1 MGGGGRSG
9 RDQRA
14 LAPAVVAVVVTCNP
28 GPWLEETLSAL
39 RRQDYPRLSVLVID
53 AASEDDPT
61 SRVAA
66 VFPTAYVRRLLSNH
80 GFAASANRALG
91 LVQGASHLLLC
102 HDDVA
107 PEPDAVRLL
116 VEEAF
121 RSNAGV
127 VAPKLVDWDDPER
140 LLQVGMG
147 ADRTGAPAERV
158 ERGELDQAQHDAV
171 RDVFFAP
178 GGCTLIRADL
188 FAALSGFDPSI
199 ALYGEDLDLS
209 WRAHLA
215 GARVVVAPA
224 ARVRHLEALSR
235 GLRPL
240 PRLATRRAGL
250 ISHLPPPLGSA
261 AAAEDAARAQLRLG
275 RRHELRTVLKN
286 YPALRLL
293 VVLPRL
299 ALLWLAELGWDLLH
313 GRLEKLHA
321 LPGAVWWNLAR
332 LGRLWAARAAVR
344 RLRVTPDREIRRLQV
359 SGSARLTALVRSVV
373 TRMDERSLTKE
384 ASRGALQ
391 AGVAPK
397 GGSLVAGAEPPRIT
411 PAFPAT
417 SAFGPVEPAMASRR
431 AVSGAAAPATL
442 SVGPDGPM
450 AAGAGGGRTGLP
462 WGAPLVF
469 WVLVIAFVLFGSRA
483 LLGQAFPLVGQLA
496 PLPGWSGLLHT
507 YLDGYRPTGL
517 GSSSASPLAFALL
530 GLGSLLLAGGSG
542 LLQHLVVLGTLPL
555 AGLGAW
561 RLATPLPSRWSR
573 MAAAA
578 AYLAVPLPY
587 DSLAQGNWSALIAY
601 AGMPWVLARLCA
613 GIGLA
618 PFAPAP
624 AQRRDGRSRLALWL
638 RKGVGLGVL
647 VAVVGSFAPTV
658 GLVVLLS
665 GLGLLL
671 GGVLAGEGRRGTR
684 ALALALGGVAV
695 AVLLTLPWSF
705 DVVSSAGHL
714 GGFGPQLTGHL
725 TVWDLLRFRT
735 GPTGGSPLS
744 WAVMA
749 AGLVP
754 LLIGRGWRLSWAIRM
769 WMVALLCVAMAYF
782 GQRGWLGASPPGADI
797 LLSGAAAALAASVGL
812 GVAALSMDL
821 SAFRFGWRQLI
832 SVVGA
837 CGLLL
842 GLLPALWA
850 TVGGRWDLPAS
861 SVDQVLGWM
870 PSGASHGTYRVLWVG
885 QPATLPLGSWP
896 LGDGVSYA
904 TSENGLPNGT
914 DLWPSPDPGPARLL
928 ATDITLA
935 GRGLTTELGHL
946 LAPMAIRYLVIPKQ
960 LAPGSGMAPAALP
973 PRLVSGLLAQ
983 GDLRQVPSDPSVT
996 VLENTAFAPERVLL
1010 PPSAAKASRSPS
1022 PAVAQTTA
1030 LRGATPVLPGQG
1042 TRLTGAV
1049 PRGRVF
1055 LSAAPSGWQLVVD
1068 GRPVPSHRAF
1078 GWARSFVVSRPGV
1091 GVLQHRAPAGHEA
1104 ALVAELVLAL
1114 ASVGFLLWSRPAR
1127 TVLAPV
1133 GLGATGARDGT
1144 PVPPRG
1150 GTGVLSGAGA
1160 SRERR

>member
-9 RDQRA
+9 RDQRG

-39 RRQDYPRLSVLVID
+39 RRQDYPSLSVLVID

-127 VAPKLVDWDDPER
+127 VAPKLVDWHDPER

-158 ERGELDQAQHDAV
+158 EQGELDQAQHDAV

-178 GGCTLIRADL
+178 GACTLIRADL
-188 FAALSGFDPSI
+188 FAALSGFDPAI
-199 ALYGEDLDLS
+199 ALYGEDLDRS

-240 PRLATRRAGL
+240 PRLATRRAPL
-250 ISHLPPPLGSA
+250 PSHLPAPLGSA
-261 AAAEDAARAQLRLG
+261 AAAEEAARVRLRLG

-286 YPALRLL
+286 YPALRLV

-299 ALLWLAELGWDLLH
+299 ALLWLAELGWDMLH
-313 GRLEKLHA
+313 GRLEKLRA
-321 LPGAVWWNLAR
+321 LPGAVWWNLVR
-332 LGRLWAARAAVR
+332 LRRLWLARASVR

-359 SGSARLTALVRSVV
+359 SGSARLTAMVRSLVS
-373 TRMDERSLTKE
+373 RMDERSSTKE
-384 ASRGALQ
+384 ALSPGAT
-391 AGVAPK
+391 PN
-397 GGSLVAGAEPPRIT
+397 GGSLVVGPDVPSPLI
-411 PAFPAT
+411 PSAFRAT
-417 SAFGPVEPAMASRR
+417 SAHGPVEPA
-431 AVSGAAAPATL
+431 PL
-442 SVGPDGPM
+442 SVGPGP
-450 AAGAGGGRTGLP
+450 ASPTDAIGDRWGLP
-462 WGAPLVF
+462 RGAPLVF
-469 WVLVIAFVLFGSRA
+469 WVLVIALVLFGSRA
-483 LLGQAFPLVGQLA
+483 LLGQPFPLIGQLA

-507 YLDGYRPTGL
+507 YADGYRPTGL
-517 GSSSASPLAFALL
+517 GSSAASPLAFALL

-542 LLQHLVVLGTLPL
+542 LLQHLLVLGTLPL

-601 AGMPWVLARLCA
+601 AGMPFLLARLCA
-613 GIGLA
+613 AIGLA

-624 AQRRDGRSRLALWL
+624 AHGSEGPSHLVHWA
-638 RKGVGLGVL
+638 RKVVGLGVL
-647 VAVVGSFAPTV
+647 VAVVGSFAPTA
-658 GLVVLLS
+658 GLVLLLS

-671 GGVLAGEGRRGTR
+671 GGALAGEGRRGAR
-684 ALALALGGVAV
+684 AVALALGGLGV

-754 LLIGRGWRLSWAIRM
+754 LLIGRGWRLSWAIRF
-769 WMVALLCVAMAYF
+769 WTVALLCVAVAYL

-850 TVGGRWDLPAS
+850 TVGGRWDLPAGGI
-861 SVDQVLGWM
+861 DQVLGWM

-885 QPATLPLGSWP
+885 QPATLPLGSWR
-896 LGDGVSYA
+896 LSDGVSYA
-904 TSENGLPNGT
+904 TSEDGLPNGAY
-914 DLWPSPDPGPARLL
+914 LWPSPDPGPARLL

-935 GRGLTTELGHL
+935 GRGLTTQLGHL
-946 LAPMAIRYLVIPKQ
+946 LAPMAIRYLVIPEQ
-960 LAPGSGMAPAALP
+960 LAPGPGMAPAALP
-973 PRLVSGLLAQ
+973 PRLLSGLLAQ
-983 GDLRQVPSDPSVT
+983 GDLRQVPSDPSVL

-1010 PPSAAKASRSPS
+1010 APAAARASQSPN

-1030 LRGATPVLPGQG
+1030 LRGAKPVLPGQG
-1042 TRLTGAV
+1042 TRLSGAV

-1055 LSAAPSGWQLVVD
+1055 LSEASSEWQLMVG
-1068 GRPVPSHRAF
+1068 GRPVASHQAF
-1078 GWARSFVVSRPGV
+1078 GWARSFVVSRPGP
-1091 GVLQHRAPAGHEA
+1091 GVLQHRAPAGHEV
-1104 ALVAELVLAL
+1104 ALIAELVLAL
-1114 ASVGFLLWSRPAR
+1114 LSVGFLVWSRPAR
-1127 TVLAPV
+1127 TVPAPV
-1133 GLGATGARDGT
+1133 ALGATRPPDGM
-1144 PVPPRG
+1144 PVPARRG
-1150 GTGVLSGAGA
+1150 TQVLSGAGA
-1160 SRERR
+1160 DRERR